1 MNEGA
6 LAQLLL
12 YDDNTLAD
20 STNTSLLN
28 SAIEFITYI
37 KRFDDPSTRPSGRLM
52 ILIYVMI
59 LSFYIF
65 SGFFIYLLF

>member
-37 KRFDDPSTRPSGRLM
+37 KRFDDPSTRPSG
-52 ILIYVMI
+52 
-59 LSFYIF
+59 
-65 SGFFIYLLF
+65 